1 MFDIRFPLCMKS
13 LLRSS
18 VLLSLLGLASADP
31 LRVNVWPDKEAPNGD
46 GTTSPATTSLTV
58 YQAEHPNGAA
68 MIICPGGGYGGL
80 VTGPEGKGI
89 AQWLNQHDI
98 TGLVL
103 EYRLPKGRAAVPL
116 LDAQRAIRLAR
127 ANAAEWKI
135 DPKRLGIIGF
145 SAGGHLA
152 STAIT
157 HFDAGEGKSTDPV
170 HRQSSRPDFGVLVY
184 PVISMGPLAH
194 GGSRNNLLGPN
205 PTPEALDLYSN
216 EKQVTAQTPPTF
228 LAHAFDDK
236 LVTPENSRVFAAALK
251 AKGVHHEYLEL
262 PNGGHG
268 LNGYKGPSWDAWQ
281 AACLKWLEAEGLISS
296 KALKV
301 PAEQIPEGMN
311 KPNFIPRGNPIR
323 IISST
328 DPKVLAGLSPL
339 NWIRTSDG
347 IHSPVCG
354 ASFKLAFADTKFVA
368 IKVDTA
374 RLNYPSPTR
383 FPIIAW
389 TVNNGPLQTHQLA
402 AGEST
407 ITLSDSVANP
417 VIDFHIKGLS
427 PFEDRFRDDVPANAL
442 SITKFL
448 LDPKGSILPA
458 PKSAPLWLNLGDS
471 ILSGDGAAL
480 AAKQGRPANDLW
492 AASDDARASYGYL
505 LATHYGHRESR
516 LAFGGYAWTG
526 GGGGNPQVAGLI
538 DQLTSTTS
546 RLTGDKLVPCP
557 DVVLINL
564 GENGAPKP
572 EPVLAALTKLRLRT
586 RPDTKVIVMIPVSGK
601 ARTEITAAV
610 NTYLQTSKDAHTHL
624 VDLGSIPFDTCD
636 GQHPTAAGHKAI
648 YQAAIPHLDKL
659 LK

>member
-1 MFDIRFPLCMKS
+1 MKLHTA
-13 LLRSS
+13 LL
-18 VLLSLLGLASADP
+18 LFLSLVGLACADP
-31 LRVNVWPDKEAPNGD
+31 LRVPVWTDKEAPNGD
-46 GTTSPATTSLTV
+46 GTSSPATTTLTV
-58 YQAEHPNGAA
+58 YQPAHPNGAA
-68 MIICPGGGYGGL
+68 MIICPGGGYGML
-80 VTGPEGKGI
+80 VTGPEGSGI

-127 ANAAEWKI
+127 RNAEAWKI
-135 DPKRLGIIGF
+135 NPKRLGIIGF

-157 HFDAGEGKSTDPV
+157 HFDAGNANAADPV
-170 HRQSSRPDFGVLVY
+170 EKLSSRPDFGVLVY
-184 PVISMGPLAH
+184 PVISMGALAH

-205 PTPEALDLYSN
+205 PTPEALDLYSS
-216 EKQVTAQTPPTF
+216 EKQVTEQSSPTF
-228 LAHAFDDK
+228 LAHALDDK
-236 LVTPENSRVFAAALK
+236 LVSPENSRMYAAAMK
-251 AKGVHHEYLEL
+251 AKGVAAEYLEL

-281 AACLKWLEAEGLISS
+281 AASLKWLEAQGFLSANLPPSTKLI
-296 KALKV
+296 
-301 PAEQIPEGMN
+301 PA
-311 KPNFIPRGNPIR
+311 
-323 IISST
+323 T
-328 DPKVLAGLSPL
+328 DTQVIAGLSPL
-339 NWIRTSDG
+339 NWIRTADG

-354 ASFKLAFADTKFVA
+354 ASFKLAFTNTKFVA

-374 RLNYPSPTR
+374 GLHYPSPTH

-389 TVNNGPLQTHQLA
+389 SVNKGPVQTHQLKA
-402 AGEST
+402 EETT

-417 VIDFHIKGLS
+417 VIDFYIKGLS
-427 PFEDRFRDDVPANAL
+427 PFEDRFHGDVPVNSL
-442 SITKFL
+442 TITGFA
-448 LDPKGSILPA
+448 LDPNGGILTPTK
-458 PKSAPLWLNLGDS
+458 PAPLWLNLGDS

-505 LATHYGHRESR
+505 LATHYGYRESR

-526 GGGGNPQVAGLI
+526 GGGGNPQVADLI

-546 RLTGDKLVPCP
+546 RLTGEKLIPCP

-572 EPVLAALTKLRLRT
+572 EHVIAALTKLRT
-586 RPDTKVIVMIPVSGK
+586 RSNPATKVIVMIPVSGK
-601 ARTEITAAV
+601 ASAEVTTAV
-610 NTYLQTSKDAHTHL
+610 STYLETSKDTHTHL
-624 VDLGSIPFDTCD
+624 VDLGPLTFDTCD
-636 GQHPTAAGHKAI
+636 GQHPTAAGHQAI
-648 YQAAIPHLDKL
+648 YQAALPHFDKL